1 MSDLITITDEG
12 IKITPHRGQMEVLT
26 AKERFVAMICG
37 SGGGKTSLIPVWL
50 LQELKKDW
58 DSGDFESSYLVV
70 TPTYG
75 MQKRFVVP
83 AVVQLFDYAVGG
95 YYSIGDRTYY
105 CQQGNKIFFGSADH
119 PYTLEGVHVRG
130 VVLDEAGQ
138 MKREAWDVAQRRVG
152 FNQGRILITTTPYNN
167 GWLKTEFY
175 DKWKAGLPEY
185 KVVQFS
191 SIENPSYPREEFE
204 RAKRDLP
211 DWMFRMFYLG
221 EFARPEGLVYD
232 CFNPSVHLVEPFDI
246 PKDWPR
252 VIGVDF
258 GYNNPFAAIWLAVDP
273 DNNVFAYKEYYQREK
288 LPSEAGEEIKR
299 MCEGERIDAVVCD
312 PSRPE
317 AIEELR
323 QLGLPAQSGN
333 NVVLYGIQKVSEKM
347 QSKQLFFFRGL
358 ENTLNEIEAYSWKVT
373 NGVKQ
378 EQPVKEFDH
387 LMDAMRYAIMYITST
402 LERRNVKGI
411 DILRGARIYDKSV

>member
-1 MSDLITITDEG
+1 MVASK
-12 IKITPHRGQMEVLT
+12 IKLHKGQ
-26 AKERFVAMICG
+26 AKAWRSQARYVAMISGTG
-37 SGGGKTSLIPVWL
+37 SGKSWVGPIWL
-50 LQELKKDW
+50 YREIQKYPQG
-58 DSGDFESSYLVV
+58 SFLVV
-70 TPTYG
+70 SPTYPMFQRIVLPRTLEFMNEVTKG
-75 MQKRFVVP
+75 EYH
-83 AVVQLFDYAVGG
+83 A
-95 YYSIGDRTYY
+95 SDRTYY
-105 CQQGNKIFFGSADH
+105 LPTGGRIYFGSADN
-119 PYTLEGVHVRG
+119 PFSLEGVHVHAAWM
-130 VVLDEAGQ
+130 DEAGQ
-138 MKREAWDVAQRRVG
+138 MKREAWDVVLRRVG
-152 FNQGRILITTTPYNN
+152 FYNGRVLITTTPYNL

-175 DKWKAGLPEY
+175 DRWKAGDSNY
-185 KVVQFS
+185 DVIQFP
-191 SIENPSYPREEFE
+191 SIENPYYPREEFE

-333 NVVLYGIQKVSEKM
+333 NVVLHGIQKVSEKM

-373 NGVKQ
+373 NGAKQ

>member
-1 MSDLITITDEG
+1 MATIQR
-12 IKITPHRGQMEVLT
+12 IKLHKGQT
-26 AKERFVAMICG
+26 RAWKSNAKIVAMISGTG
-37 SGGGKTSLIPVWL
+37 SGKTFMGALWLYREIQKYPKDAFLVVSPTYLMFDRVVLPMAKGLLDELTHGVYRAVEKTYILPTGGKV
-50 LQELKKDW
+50 
-58 DSGDFESSYLVV
+58 
-70 TPTYG
+70 
-75 MQKRFVVP
+75 
-83 AVVQLFDYAVGG
+83 
-95 YYSIGDRTYY
+95 
-105 CQQGNKIFFGSADH
+105 FFGSADN
-119 PYTLEGVHVRG
+119 PLTLEGVHVRAAWM
-130 VVLDEAGQ
+130 DEAGQ
-138 MKREAWDVAQRRVG
+138 MKREAWDVVLRRTG
-152 FNQGRILITTTPYNN
+152 FHGGRVLITTTPYNL
-167 GWLKTEFY
+167 GWLKTEVF
-175 DKWKAGLPEY
+175 DRWKAGDSNY
-185 KVVQFS
+185 DVIQFP
-191 SIENPSYPREEFE
+191 SIENPYYPREEFE

-333 NVVLYGIQKVSEKM
+333 NVVLHGIQKVSEKM

-373 NGVKQ
+373 NGAKQ